1 MHAGAILA
9 RIVDAR
15 SGAASR
21 AHVVRG
27 MRIGYRSAVKARFL
41 ARGPF
46 TPGAIVTLDG
56 DELHHAARVSRVRE
70 GEVVELIDGHGVAAE
85 AVVRAVTRS
94 AVELEI
100 RDTIVAARESPL
112 VIELAAAIIQ
122 PERFELVLQ
131 KSCELGVSRVTPVI
145 SARIDTK
152 PERIP
157 GKLERWRRILLEAT
171 KQSGRATVPELGEP
185 EPFAGLLARECPR
198 LLFDADA
205 AETRTI
211 GSAPARIVVLIGPE
225 GGWAEDELELARSR
239 GCEIRRLGP
248 RRLRAETAAIAA
260 LVVVGSLWGDL
271 REGGAAD
278 DSVRR

>member
-1 MHAGAILA
+1 M
-9 RIVDAR
+9 
-15 SGAASR
+15 
-21 AHVVRG
+21 
-27 MRIGYRSAVKARFL
+27 KARFL

-46 TPGAIVTLDG
+46 TPGTIVGLDG

-70 GEVVELIDGHGVAAE
+70 GEIVELIDGRGAAAE
-85 AVVRAVTRS
+85 AVVRSVTRS

-100 RDTIVAARESPL
+100 RDARVATREPSL

-122 PERFELVLQ
+122 PEKFELVLQ
-131 KSCELGVSRVTPVI
+131 KSCELGVARVTPVI

-157 GKLERWRRILLEAT
+157 GKLDRWRRILLEAT

-185 EPFAGLLARECPR
+185 EPFAAILERDGGR

-205 AETRTI
+205 DETRTI
-211 GSAPARIVVLIGPE
+211 GSAPGKIVVLVGPE
-225 GGWAEDELELARSR
+225 GGWSEDEIELARSR

-248 RRLRAETAAIAA
+248 RRLRAETAAIAG
-260 LVVVGSLWGDL
+260 LVVAGTLWGDL
-271 REGGAAD
+271 RAGVAP
-278 DSVRR
+278 